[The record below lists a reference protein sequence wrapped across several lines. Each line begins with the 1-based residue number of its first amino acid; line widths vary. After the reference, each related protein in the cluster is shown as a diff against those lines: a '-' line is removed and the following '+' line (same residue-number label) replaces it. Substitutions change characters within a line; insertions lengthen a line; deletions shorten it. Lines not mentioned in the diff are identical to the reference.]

1 MERLEQAAPPVAEQ
15 VVEPV
20 VRVRLDL
27 AYLGTAFRGWARQPG
42 LRTVQ
47 GEVEEALA
55 TLLRTPVTLTV
66 AGRTDAGVHAAAQV
80 ANFDVEQSRISK
92 LNRAGDFEAGMAALQ
107 GRLNGL
113 LSRGSEVAGA
123 DVVVKSVR
131 VVSGDFDAR
140 FSALKRHYCY
150 RISDRV
156 ETNDPLTATTM
167 WWIGAQLD
175 VSAMQA
181 EATCLLGEHD
191 FLSFCK
197 PREGATTI
205 RTLEEVRVQRSST
218 GIEVRLSA
226 DAFCHSM
233 VRSVVGTLVEVGR
246 GRRPSG
252 WVKQLVEQPS
262 RSHSVPIAPAH
273 GLTLVAVEY
282 PGEDEWADQQ
292 KRTRR
297 LRSLDC

>member
-1 MERLEQAAPPVAEQ
+1 MERLEEAEPARFTRIG
-15 VVEPV
+15 EDT

-27 AYLGTAFRGWARQPG
+27 AYLGTAFHGWALQPQ

-47 GEVEEALA
+47 GEVEQALA

-80 ANFDVEQSRISK
+80 ANFDVEQSRISR
-92 LNRAGDFEAGMAALQ
+92 LNRAGDFEAGLAALQ

-113 LSRGSEVAGA
+113 LSRGSEAAGA

-131 VVSGDFDAR
+131 VVTADFDAR

-156 ETNDPLTATTM
+156 ETNDPLTGATV
-167 WWIGAQLD
+167 WWSSAPLD
-175 VSAMQA
+175 VDVMQA
-181 EATCLLGEHD
+181 EVNCLLGEHD

-205 RTLEEVRVQRSST
+205 RTLEEARVERT
-218 GIEVRLSA
+218 PAGIEVHLSA

-233 VRSVVGTLVEVGR
+233 VRSVVGALVEVGR
-246 GRRPSG
+246 GRRPRG
-252 WVKQLVEQPS
+252 WIEQLVGEPS
-262 RSHSVPIAPAH
+262 RAHSVPIAPAH
-273 GLTLVAVEY
+273 GLTLIAVEY
-282 PGEDEWADQQ
+282 PGGDEWADQQ

-297 LRSLDC
+297 FRSLDC